1 MRGIAFDLPLR
12 NMWVVGANPELIY
25 QRIGGAW
32 QTGIDGPTGQSSVQG
47 IAFDATDDLWLAGA
61 NPDAV
66 YQRPAASGKLL
77 SPATSGTELI
87 LTGLRFEPAS
97 LPDVTAFFGDAGTLE
112 WSVSFGSG
120 DRLHCGTGRA
130 GI

>member
-1 MRGIAFDLPLR
+1 MRGIAFDAAG

-66 YQRPAASGKLL
+66 YQRSG
-77 SPATSGTELI
+77 G
-87 LTGLRFEPAS
+87 
-97 LPDVTAFFGDAGTLE
+97 VWQTAFPAQRDR
-112 WSVSFGSG
+112 VS
-120 DRLHCGTGRA
+120 
-130 GI
+130 

>member
-1 MRGIAFDLPLR
+1 MRGIAFDAAG

-66 YQRPAASGKLL
+66 ISGPAASGKLP
-77 SPATSGTELI
+77 SPDH
-87 LTGLRFEPAS
+87 RDRAS
-97 LPDVTAFFGDAGTLE
+97 
-112 WSVSFGSG
+112 
-120 DRLHCGTGRA
+120 
-130 GI
+130 